1 MRDSIIFYRS
11 YYEALRDLPRDIQG
25 EIYTAIM
32 EYGLYGKET
41 DNLKPVAKSIFTLIK
56 PNLDANQKRYE
67 NGKNGGRPKNQT
79 ETKPKPNHNQT
90 KTKPKPNKELDKEL
104 ELDKDKDEELELE
117 REKPPA
123 REAEK
128 FAPLNANDM
137 AFADFYRK
145 AFKTDFIWQENTSEA
160 IQRLADCITD
170 KGGDMETMPN
180 NITRFLEACYRLN
193 DQWLNQRFTP
203 SLLAKQFNQLY
214 QRITTN
220 GNRQTATYRQ
230 GRADNPT
237 GVSEEY
243 LAKIAAELGGGI

>member
-1 MRDSIIFYRS
+1 
-11 YYEALRDLPRDIQG
+11 
-25 EIYTAIM
+25 M

-79 ETKPKPNHNQT
+79 ETKQKPKPNQT
-90 KTKPKPNKELDKEL
+90 ETKPKPNKELDEEL
-104 ELDKDKDEELELE
+104 ELDKDEELELE

-128 FAPLNANDM
+128 FAPLNANDV

-145 AFKTDFIWQENTSEA
+145 AFKTDFVWQENTSEA

-180 NITRFLEACYRLN
+180 NITHFLEACYRLN

-214 QRITTN
+214 QRITN
-220 GNRQTATYRQ
+220 GSKQTANYRQ

-237 GVSEEY
+237 GVSAEF
-243 LAKIAAELGGGI
+243 LAKIAANLGGSL